1 MCSATAMW
9 LQILLTQQRRK
20 TEEREVA
27 ITWALFD
34 VRVDGEASV
43 NDCKKYGQQFSI
55 LVYGDQGSQNHTSS
69 IHVRQK
75 GFVKI
80 CRAFSN

>member
-1 MCSATAMW
+1 MY
-9 LQILLTQQRRK
+9 
-20 TEEREVA
+20 
-27 ITWALFD
+27 ALAD
-34 VRVDGEASV
+34 VRDEGGASV

-55 LVYGDQGSQNHTSS
+55 LGNGDQGSQNHTSS

-80 CRAFSN
+80 YRAFTIAVVHPPSATT